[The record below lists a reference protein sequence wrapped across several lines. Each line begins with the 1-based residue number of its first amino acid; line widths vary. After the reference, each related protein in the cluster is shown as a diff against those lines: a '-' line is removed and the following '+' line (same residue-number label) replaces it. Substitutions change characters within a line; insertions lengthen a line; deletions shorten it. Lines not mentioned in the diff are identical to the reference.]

1 MCTPVALD
9 QRRWA
14 LLPCPCVFY
23 MLQNW
28 DKCLLVPGADSVNW
42 AGKKSHDGEHQ
53 MHSGMEQEPGMRP
66 LAKTQF
72 FLKITEATGVQVAK
86 QKQKQKQYKVYPHG
100 GILCSRTEVQAQLS
114 ARATDH
120 VSTPS
125 RVCINT
131 SRTHKKVITVVIGGE
146 KMGWQQDSYDT
157 LLKLLWLLND
167 INVSP
172 LTVAWIVSCKKMLQS

>member
-1 MCTPVALD
+1 MCTPVAFGL
-9 QRRWA
+9 RRWA

-28 DKCLLVPGADSVNW
+28 DKRLPVPGADSVNW
-42 AGKKSHDGEHQ
+42 VGRKATTESIKCIPAWSKSPACVPWQKLSFFSKNNRSYRSSSGKK
-53 MHSGMEQEPGMRP
+53 
-66 LAKTQF
+66 
-72 FLKITEATGVQVAK
+72 IN
-86 QKQKQKQYKVYPHG
+86 QYKVYPHG
-100 GILCSRTEVQAQLS
+100 GVLCSHTELQAQLS
-114 ARATDH
+114 VRATDH